1 MSDTSDEGITA
12 AVRRVL
18 SALGPMGEDELLGVL
33 KAQGVDLGP
42 DSEVVL
48 AEVLDQDSEPFMPL
62 VDRRWAWLPGL
73 LEGRIFTHRLTE
85 VEAAHDIIGS
95 DPDLAPVAMLTEYQT
110 YQRLCDGSPITAVC
124 RLHDSDA
131 DVDEDDVLA
140 GRGVPATALDTDA
153 AWLVLP
159 LGRLAALGVGA
170 GDLVG
175 LRVSA
180 HGFELVAIHD
190 EPAHC
195 GIATA
200 LAGLL
205 DQHPD
210 RPEMLDVAVW
220 AVCADDDDL
229 FGEAALP
236 LGELL
241 CASELARDDEWVA
254 RAGFDFAAWRVAE
267 RVATIKERYELDDDE
282 ALAVLATV
290 RLYEHTR
297 EAVEAVMMALDS
309 GDEDDGPELADFVSQ
324 LPARLDPISQQAQE
338 PDRGGKTVRAALELL
353 ADPAVAI
360 AALAE
365 IDFHP
370 DRRSA
375 IALGAFAESAEPLAA
390 RAARPALRWLRA
402 TAHERLGDIDEAEA
416 SLLAAESLDPSWPLT
431 LMELA
436 RYASDRGDAQ
446 RGLSLLRRAGVPSD
460 HQLVELLE
468 HFRPAPRPGLGR
480 NDRCWCG
487 SGRKYKVCHLHREQ
501 LPLEERAAWLY
512 QKAGS
517 PVLLAGPHGRFSS
530 LLIEAAAVR
539 ARSWDDPEAI
549 ARGLDDGLAFDVVLF
564 EGGAFAD
571 FLATRGSLLPDD
583 ERLLAGQWL
592 LVQRSVHEVIAVLP
606 GQGFTLRDVRTGDV
620 HQVRERAGS
629 TRLKAGQLYCARVVP
644 AGDTMQIFGGMEP
657 VSLGER
663 DALIALLDDDPDP
676 VELVAALSRRFAPPV
691 LQNTEGEALMM
702 CDATLRVDDP
712 VALAQALDD
721 AYDRDDEQTDHTL
734 VWYEHV
740 ITHGMQRIRAHLEL
754 CGDQLHVHANSEAR
768 FERVLETV
776 RTLDPSVTVLHETRE
791 PAGDMPAIQQL
802 AARTP
807 ATPAQALDPAT
818 DPEIAAALNEMARE
832 YEKAWLDEPIP
843 ALAKH
848 TPRQCADDPT
858 RRPDL
863 IRLLDS
869 FPQDSDRPGAMS
881 ATRLRAALGL
891 T

>member
-1 MSDTSDEGITA
+1 MSGTSVEGITA

-18 SALGPMGEDELLGVL
+18 SAVGPMTEDELLGVL
-33 KAQGVDLGP
+33 NAEGVDLGREP
-42 DSEVVL
+42 DVML

-73 LEGRIFTHRLTE
+73 LEGRIFTHRLSE
-85 VEAAHDIIGS
+85 LEAAHDIIGS
-95 DPDLAPVAMLTEYQT
+95 DADLAPVAILTGYET
-110 YQRLCDGSPITAVC
+110 YQRLCDGSPITVVC
-124 RLHDSDA
+124 PLHDD
-131 DVDEDDVLA
+131 DDDNDVLA
-140 GRGVPATALDTDA
+140 ARGVPATAFDSDA
-153 AWLVLP
+153 ELLVVP
-159 LGRLAALGVGA
+159 LGRLAALGARA

-175 LRVSA
+175 LRVSTD
-180 HGFELVAIHD
+180 GFELVAIHY
-190 EPAHC
+190 EPAAC

-210 RPEMLDVAVW
+210 QPQALNVAVW
-220 AVCADDDDL
+220 TVCADDDDL
-229 FGEAALP
+229 FREAALP
-236 LGELL
+236 LGGLL
-241 CASELARDDEWVA
+241 SAGELACEGEWVA
-254 RAGFDFAAWRVAE
+254 RAGFDFAAWWVADRIE
-267 RVATIKERYELDDDE
+267 TIKGRYDLDDDE
-282 ALAVLATV
+282 ALTVLAAV
-290 RLYEHTR
+290 GLYEHTR
-297 EAVEAVMMALDS
+297 DAVETVMTALDS
-309 GDEDDGPELADFVSQ
+309 GDEHELADAGRQ
-324 LPARLDPISQQAQE
+324 MPPRLDPIARQAQE
-338 PDRGGKTVRAALELL
+338 PDRGPKRVRAALELL

-365 IDFHP
+365 IDFYP

-375 IALGAFAESAEPLAA
+375 IALGAFAESAEPLVP

-402 TAHERLGDIDEAEA
+402 TAHERLGDIAEAEA
-416 SLLAAESLDPSWPLT
+416 GLLAAESLDPSWPLT

-436 RYASDRGDAQ
+436 RYASDRGDAE
-446 RGLSLLRRAGVPSD
+446 RGLSLLRRAGAPPD

-501 LPLEERAAWLY
+501 LPLEDRAAWLY

-517 PVLLAGPHGRFSS
+517 PVLVAGPHGPFSS
-530 LLIEAAAVR
+530 LLIEAAAAR
-539 ARSWDDPEAI
+539 ARSSGDPEAI

-592 LVQRSVHEVIAVLP
+592 LVQRSVHEVVAVSP

-629 TRLKAGQLYCARVVP
+629 TQVKVGQLYCARVVP
-644 AGDTMQIFGGMEP
+644 AGDTMQIFGGLEP

-663 DALIALLDDDPDP
+663 DDLIALLDDDPDP

-691 LQNTEGEALMM
+691 LQNTEGESLMM

-721 AYDRDDEQTDHTL
+721 AYDRDDEQTDGTL

-754 CGDQLHVHANSEAR
+754 GGDRLHVHANSAAR
-768 FERVLETV
+768 FERVLATV
-776 RTLDPSVTVLHETRE
+776 RTLDPSATVLDETRE
-791 PAGDMPAIQQL
+791 PAGDLRAVQQL

-818 DPEIAAALNEMARE
+818 DPEIVGALDEMVRE
-832 YEKAWLDEPIP
+832 YESAWLDEPIP
-843 ALAKH
+843 ALANH
-848 TPRQCADDPT
+848 TPRHCADDPT

-891 T
+891 N